1 MSQLLATAD
10 AEAHSTSTPSTPLS
24 EHTVSQ
30 EVAYEQGLKIG
41 PQALSKGRGLA
52 SGQLGG

>member
-1 MSQLLATAD
+1 MQKHTQQAPLPLLSQ
-10 AEAHSTSTPSTPLS
+10 STQ
-24 EHTVSQ
+24 VSQ
-30 EVAYEQGLKIG
+30 EVAYEQGLKTG